1 MSDIFDRILML
12 KDTPFFS
19 AVNTDDLRVVAQ
31 EIEEEAYLAGD
42 RVFDIYDPSDRVYI
56 IQTGKVGISI
66 DEDPSKKEFITT
78 LGERECFGEMGVLD
92 DEPRSATVHV
102 VEDAVLLVLEKSKL
116 RGLLATYPEL
126 GLGILRSLTQR
137 LREANRRLS

>member
-12 KDTPFFS
+12 KDTSFFS

-31 EIEEEAYLAGD
+31 EVEEEAYLSGD
-42 RVFDIYDPSDRVYI
+42 RVFDIHDPSDRVYI
-56 IQTGKVGISI
+56 IRSGKVGISI
-66 DEDPSKKEFITT
+66 DEDPSKKEFIAT

-137 LREANRRLS
+137 LREANRRMG

>member
-1 MSDIFDRILML
+1 ML

-19 AVNTDDLRVVAQ
+19 AVETDDLRVVAL

-42 RVFDIYDPSDRVYI
+42 RVFDIHDPSDRVYI
-56 IQTGKVGISI
+56 VQSGKVGISLN
-66 DEDPSKKEFITT
+66 EDPAKTDFIVE

-102 VEDAVLLVLEKSKL
+102 IEDSVLLVLEKSKL
-116 RGLLATYPEL
+116 RGLIATYPEL
-126 GLGILRSLTQR
+126 SLGIMRSLTRR
-137 LREANRRLS
+137 LRQENLRKT

>member
-1 MSDIFDRILML
+1 ML